1 MSAAFRII
9 IITFSQLNINL
20 VIRIM
25 VSGALVFSMFGVYR
39 LASCLGEIDF
49 HSKFKKKK
57 QKERETKVYTPLFI
71 YKRVKDLS
79 YAKMNMIF
87 TDWMWLVLSVS
98 VADSLRNINVFGGVH
113 VHSPFT
119 WDYFSYLFNFQIK
132 YHVLF
137 GYLHLSIRIM
147 C

>member
-1 MSAAFRII
+1 MLSAAFRII

-71 YKRVKDLS
+71 YKRVKDFS
-79 YAKMNMIF
+79 YAKINVIF
-87 TDWMWLVLSVS
+87 TD
-98 VADSLRNINVFGGVH
+98 
-113 VHSPFT
+113 
-119 WDYFSYLFNFQIK
+119 
-132 YHVLF
+132 
-137 GYLHLSIRIM
+137 
-147 C
+147 